1 MIPLPDFIPVPAP
14 VYTPTQCATCSSQ
27 HDGEGFLDLLVD
39 LPVSG
44 HLYMCASCVRQA
56 ATAMGW
62 TEPRLVAEQAGRLD
76 DERAEVERLKAALEF
91 EREHKTISANDLA
104 AWVNRAAEGQA
115 ARAPYE
121 QTFEEQVVSAKALYD
136 EKTHD
141 LCPECDRPKRKQ
153 SKTCHDCYIASA
165 KKTLGSGSPVPTTA
179 GTTG

>member
-1 MIPLPDFIPVPAP
+1 MIPLPDFIPVSAP

-104 AWVNRAAEGQA
+104 AFVSGASPLEIAMSVDPLKCPDCGRA
-115 ARAPYE
+115 
-121 QTFEEQVVSAKALYD
+121 K
-136 EKTHD
+136 
-141 LCPECDRPKRKQ
+141 
-153 SKTCHDCYIASA
+153 
-165 KKTLGSGSPVPTTA
+165 TA
-179 GTTG
+179 GAKRCKPCANKIPSAVTA